1 MVMGVIMMDGATIIS
16 ETLITDWTVQMQ
28 NTTIC
33 VLLPHNAAESDGV
46 EICTS
51 SMFCVSDGCHF
62 TLHNALRVRLAN
74 QGIALEE

>member
-33 VLLPHNAAESDGV
+33 VLLPHNAA
-46 EICTS
+46 
-51 SMFCVSDGCHF
+51 
-62 TLHNALRVRLAN
+62 
-74 QGIALEE
+74 